1 MINPM
6 KLMQLKP
13 LWGKFQKNHPKFRQ
27 FISAAGKA
35 GVQEGSV
42 IEIQITTTDG
52 KTLSTNLKLTKDDVE
67 MIHTISEIARG

>member
-27 FISAAGKA
+27 FFSAAAKS
-35 GVQEGSV
+35 GVKEGSV
-42 IEIQITTTDG
+42 IEITLTNTDG
-52 KTLSTNLKLTKDDVE
+52 TTLSTNLRLTKDDIE
-67 MIHTISEIARG
+67 MIHTISEVVRG